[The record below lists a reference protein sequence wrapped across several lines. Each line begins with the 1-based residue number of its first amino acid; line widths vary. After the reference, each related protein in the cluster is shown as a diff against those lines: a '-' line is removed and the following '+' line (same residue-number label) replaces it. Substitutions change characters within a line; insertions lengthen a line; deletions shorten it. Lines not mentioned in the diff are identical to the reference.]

1 MGDPVC
7 REGSKCTGTVPVW
20 AYTSLDERMSAYW
33 KWNGDRDYLFTKN
46 TDEMKVEGL
55 VIR

>member
-1 MGDPVC
+1 
-7 REGSKCTGTVPVW
+7 
-20 AYTSLDERMSAYW
+20 MSAYL